1 MILLAR
7 KGEEGRAM
15 KTSIH
20 KKKSSRLTDQ
30 RSSLDQIIQ
39 ALHQMMPELASNY
52 GVQTLGLF
60 GSFVNGS
67 QTRKSDLDL
76 LVDFNK
82 VPTLFQFIRLE
93 KDLKEKLGVK
103 VDLVMKSAL
112 KPTIGRQILRE
123 VIPV

>member
-1 MILLAR
+1 
-7 KGEEGRAM
+7 M

-39 ALHQMMPELASNY
+39 TLHQMMPELASNY

-60 GSFVNGS
+60 GSFVHGS

-76 LVDFNK
+76 LVDFNQ

-112 KPTIGRQILRE
+112 RPTIGQQILRE
-123 VIPV
+123 VIPI